1 MTTKI
6 DNTKWDCPDNT
17 IVDIKENKIVF
28 KNNTSDKI
36 TIKYDTTGFRL
47 NNIYIV
53 FLKVIFI

>member
-36 TIKYDTTGFRL
+36 TIKYKEK
-47 NNIYIV
+47 IQI
-53 FLKVIFI
+53 KKES